1 MVNKITDRKLRQIG
15 SIDIFKF
22 IMSLFV
28 ILLHVPPVL
37 YDASL
42 SVYPSWLQMIFA
54 FAVPY
59 FFISSG
65 FLTARKMK
73 SFDSDEEK
81 DRYLR
86 NRIIAV
92 FKIFIIWTLIYI
104 PLSMISLGDISVLEK
119 IFITAKEIITRGHP
133 HLSWPL
139 WYLYS
144 LLLTLIFVYLLR
156 RCRIGI
162 LILLIFY
169 LFTSFIVYL
178 TEFSGNIWIQRIGF
192 YFENPFGGGLPIII
206 GFITCDYPAYFK
218 TYLSIIFLIL
228 LSICL
233 FYLEMPYFQVAGG
246 LGLFALSLRIKLS
259 DRRKAM
265 YNWAR
270 TVSMWNYY
278 IHMYIL
284 VLVQSLFSLLDFS
297 LGLVAGCLICM
308 CTVVFA
314 SNILYYLGNLPY
326 LSRIKLLL
334 R

>member
-1 MVNKITDRKLRQIG
+1 
-15 SIDIFKF
+15 
-22 IMSLFV
+22 MSLFV
-28 ILLHVPPVL
+28 ILLHVPSVL
-37 YDASL
+37 YDDAL
-42 SVYPSWLQMIFA
+42 SVYPSCLQMILA

-65 FLTARKMK
+65 FLTARKLR
-73 SFDSDEEK
+73 SFNSEMEK

-86 NRIIAV
+86 NRIIEV
-92 FKIFIIWTLIYI
+92 FKVFVIWIVIYL
-104 PLSMISLGDISVLEK
+104 PLSIVSLGDDVSIQEK
-119 IFITAKEIITRGHP
+119 IFTTAKDIITRGHS

-144 LLLTLIFVYLLR
+144 LIITFIFIYVLRRRRNAIFILLT
-156 RCRIGI
+156 
-162 LILLIFY
+162 FY
-169 LFTSFIVYL
+169 LVTSFIVYL
-178 TEFSGNIWIQRIGF
+178 SAFTPNIWIQRIGF

-218 TYLSIIFLIL
+218 IYLSIIFLIL

-259 DRRKAM
+259 DRRKAL

-308 CTVVFA
+308 CMVVFA